1 MTGERKSSDISSRLS
16 VKRGG
21 RLLSKT
27 AKPSSGT
34 ISSPPKAAVAATSA
48 RKDEAPRRRH
58 ALNDIL
64 RRRSG
69 DGPAVAKDTPMPLH
83 DVDLRNEAQHSAEAS
98 GVDVRMADR
107 VAELERAL
115 TFAKEEQALLR
126 EQLVHLK
133 CDVRSDELA
142 DGEIREQVAKKQ
154 GHNQHHEQEGAIT
167 SSAEQSQEDLS
178 IPNSRGPPNQHD
190 DIVEQNHA
198 LRIQLAQLQDQL
210 VLQSIEHRSSLER
223 ASSHGDAEWN
233 HLRSRLHATEKES
246 QERLQQLLS
255 LKSSI
260 SSLTRSDSQATDREL
275 VESFTQLANRIR
287 EWVISNYR
295 RSKLEIGEL
304 PAETVTALRSL
315 TPAYEAIEKTD
326 RLALFQALVS
336 HALMQILSE
345 PIVLGL
351 SASGPLA
358 AARVFA
364 ESIQDTGVE
373 YTEWRRATIR
383 AIDHSK
389 AAELIH
395 EEKNKAL
402 QKIAG
407 EITDLLGTLT
417 SVSISP
423 NAHSTLL
430 GILSTAADLQ
440 RTLAQQKARYQV
452 LFFRSID
459 GADPAFDKH
468 RMDSINDLDDDMD
481 DDGKVAGNDLL
492 FCVFPCLQ
500 KFGDERGENLDVNN
514 ILLKARVCCGVG

>member
-1 MTGERKSSDISSRLS
+1 MTGERKSSGKTSRS
-16 VKRGG
+16 FVSPPIGVKRGG

-27 AKPSSGT
+27 AKPTSGT

-48 RKDEAPRRRH
+48 RRDEAPRRRH

-64 RRRSG
+64 RRKSG
-69 DGPAVAKDTPMPLH
+69 DGPAVTKDTPIPLH
-83 DVDLRNEAQHSAEAS
+83 DVGLHNDLQQSAEAS

-115 TFAKEEQALLR
+115 AFAKEEQALLR
-126 EQLVHLK
+126 EQLVNLK
-133 CDVRSDELA
+133 GNVHSDQLA
-142 DGEIREQVAKKQ
+142 DGEIREQVAEKQ
-154 GHNQHHEQEGAIT
+154 GQHHEEEGATT

-178 IPNSRGPPNQHD
+178 IPSSRGPPNQHD
-190 DIVEQNHA
+190 DIIEQNYA
-198 LRIQLAQLQDQL
+198 LRFQLAQLQDQL
-210 VLQSIEHRSSLER
+210 VLQSIEHRNSLDR
-223 ASSHGDAEWN
+223 ASSHGDVEWN
-233 HLRSRLHATEKES
+233 HLRSRLHASEKES

-287 EWVISNYR
+287 EW
-295 RSKLEIGEL
+295 
-304 PAETVTALRSL
+304 
-315 TPAYEAIEKTD
+315 
-326 RLALFQALVS
+326 ALVS
-336 HALMQILSE
+336 HALMQILDE

-358 AARVFA
+358 AAKVFA

-389 AAELIH
+389 AAELVH

-402 QKIAG
+402 QNIAG

-417 SVSISP
+417 SVTISP
-423 NAHSTLL
+423 NTQSTLL

-481 DDGKVAGNDLL
+481 DDAKVAGNEFL

-500 KFGDERGENLDVNN
+500 KFGDERGENLDVSN